1 MAPCNY
7 WNIPLVSM
15 RLFCKYT
22 NNVNI
27 SYLFQ
32 VIDLISEINQL
43 LQLCTARTAWSDSV
57 IRSEISS
64 ITESDRIRPIR

>member
-1 MAPCNY
+1 MARCNY
-7 WNIPLVSM
+7 WNIPLVSLT
-15 RLFCKYT
+15 LFCKYT

-43 LQLCTARTAWSDSV
+43 LQLCTTRTAWSDSV

-64 ITESDRIRPIR
+64 ITESDRSGPIR